1 MHNDNVKFLK
11 RTIDYTEF
19 ASSSAYKTID
29 LLTLTS
35 GVKILLSAW
44 VIVVTRFKGSP
55 DDYKALK
62 VSIGRVS
69 NAPPYQPDEFLSD
82 SSVVGTG
89 NKTTKGSDFAINFPT
104 LTFTGTATRSVKIRL
119 RDGDGDLGAG
129 DLPLDHLS
137 QGSLVVYL
145 AYSDLED

>member
-1 MHNDNVKFLK
+1 MHNDNLKFIK

-19 ASSSAYKTID
+19 ASVTPYKNIN
-29 LLTLTS
+29 LLSLTT
-35 GVKILLSAW
+35 GVKIIVSAW
-44 VIVVTRFKGSP
+44 VRVVTGFKGSP

-62 VSIGRVS
+62 VSIGRMTAV
-69 NAPPYQPDEFLSD
+69 PPYQPDEFLAD
-82 SSVVGTG
+82 SSVIGTG
-89 NKTTKGSDFAINFPT
+89 NKTTKGSDFATNFPYISY
-104 LTFTGTATRSVKIRL
+104 TGTAVKNVYIRL
-119 RDGDGDLGAG
+119 RDGDGDAGAG